1 MLNFSPAVRIFLYA
15 PAVDLRKSFDGL
27 AGLVSQAFPEEDL
40 LSGHLFLFLNKR
52 RDRIKLL
59 YWEDGGLAIWYKRL
73 EAGSFQL
80 PSQASTHATIELRS
94 TQLAMLLGGID
105 LTSARQRKRYQ
116 KPGKNREN
124 SQENHLKSEVIMR

>member
-1 MLNFSPAVRIFLYA
+1 MLSVSPAVRIFLYA

-27 AGLVSQAFPEEDL
+27 SGIVTQAFPEEDL

-59 YWEDGGLAIWYKRL
+59 YWDDGGLAIWYKRL

-80 PSQASTHATIELRS
+80 PSQAAAGATIELRS

-116 KPGKNREN
+116 KPGKTPGILENRP
-124 SQENHLKSEVIMR
+124 

>member
-1 MLNFSPAVRIFLYA
+1 MLSFSPAVRIFLYA

-27 AGLVSQAFPEEDL
+27 SGIISQAFPEEDL

-59 YWEDGGLAIWYKRL
+59 YWDDGGLAIWYKRL

-80 PSQASTHATIELRS
+80 PSQAAAERHGRASIHPARHAPRWHRPDFRSSAETIPK
-94 TQLAMLLGGID
+94 A
-105 LTSARQRKRYQ
+105 
-116 KPGKNREN
+116 GKNPGNSRE
-124 SQENHLKSEVIMR
+124 STLKLEVSMR